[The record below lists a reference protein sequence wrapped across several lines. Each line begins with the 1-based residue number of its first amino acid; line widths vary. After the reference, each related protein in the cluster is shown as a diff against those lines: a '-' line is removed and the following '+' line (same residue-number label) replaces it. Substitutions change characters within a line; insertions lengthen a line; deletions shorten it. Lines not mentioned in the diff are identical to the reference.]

1 MKFEPNYPNG
11 LNFEYN
17 FEKRE
22 YKLENNTLF
31 IKKNPIIKFHEFIN
45 LSLYN
50 SNSNNTYETQK
61 ITLENLQKMKE
72 ELIETISEKY
82 KNPKEKGNV
91 LKIINKIK
99 KENDKNKYKKNI
111 IDISL
116 FNKEKIEI
124 DTPRIEIPKE
134 KLDQLINQKYSDNFD
149 FCVIC
154 GSKNHLLCDTDY
166 NLKNG
171 KIYISLNEE
180 NYNKKPKLQFS
191 ESKLIKNSMFYDSE
205 EDEEIL

>member
-50 SNSNNTYETQK
+50 SNNNNYETQK
-61 ITLENLQKMKE
+61 ITLENLQRMKE

-180 NYNKKPKLQFS
+180 NYNKKSKLQFT
-191 ESKLIKNSMFYDSE
+191 ESKLIKNTMFYDSE

>member
-50 SNSNNTYETQK
+50 SNNNNYETQK
-61 ITLENLQKMKE
+61 ITLENLQRMKE

-171 KIYISLNEE
+171 KIFISLNEE
-180 NYNKKPKLQFS
+180 NYNKKSKLQFT
-191 ESKLIKNSMFYDSE
+191 ESKLIKNTMFYDSE

>member
-50 SNSNNTYETQK
+50 SNNNNYETQK
-61 ITLENLQKMKE
+61 ITLENLQRMKE

-99 KENDKNKYKKNI
+99 KENDKNNYKKNI

-180 NYNKKPKLQFS
+180 NYNKKSKLQFT
-191 ESKLIKNSMFYDSE
+191 ESKLIKNTMFYDSE

>member
-72 ELIETISEKY
+72 ELIETISDKY
-82 KNPKEKGNV
+82 KTVKVKGKV
-91 LKIINKIK
+91 LKIIKKIK
-99 KENDKNKYKKNI
+99 KVNDKNKDKRNK

-116 FNKEKIEI
+116 FDKEKIEI
-124 DTPRIEIPKE
+124 EEPRIEMPKE
-134 KLDQLINQKYSDNFD
+134 QLEKLISQKYSDNFD

-154 GSKNHLLCDTDY
+154 GSKDHLLCDTDY
-166 NLKNG
+166 NQKNG

-205 EDEEIL
+205 EDEEIF

>member
-1 MKFEPNYPNG
+1 
-11 LNFEYN
+11 
-17 FEKRE
+17 
-22 YKLENNTLF
+22 
-31 IKKNPIIKFHEFIN
+31 
-45 LSLYN
+45 
-50 SNSNNTYETQK
+50 
-61 ITLENLQKMKE
+61 MKE

-171 KIYISLNEE
+171 KIFISLNEE
-180 NYNKKPKLQFS
+180 NYNKKSKLQFT
-191 ESKLIKNSMFYDSE
+191 ESKLIKNTMFYDSE

>member
-50 SNSNNTYETQK
+50 SNNNNYETQK
-61 ITLENLQKMKE
+61 TTLENLQRMKE

-149 FCVIC
+149 LCVIC

>member
-50 SNSNNTYETQK
+50 SNNNNYETQK
-61 ITLENLQKMKE
+61 ITLENLQRMKE

-82 KNPKEKGNV
+82 KNTKEKGNV

-171 KIYISLNEE
+171 KIFISLNEE
-180 NYNKKPKLQFS
+180 NYNKKSKLQFT
-191 ESKLIKNSMFYDSE
+191 ESKLIKNTMFYDSE

>member
-50 SNSNNTYETQK
+50 SNNNNYETQK
-61 ITLENLQKMKE
+61 ITLENLQRMKE

-99 KENDKNKYKKNI
+99 KENDNNKYKKNI

-180 NYNKKPKLQFS
+180 NYNKKSKLQFT
-191 ESKLIKNSMFYDSE
+191 ESKLIKNTMFYDSE